1 MPDVYS
7 KCGMNCGRCPWSRH
21 TREALK
27 TDEGFQRFRDRCKTI
42 LGYRPT
48 EKPCL
53 TCQTPDEELP
63 KGSRLPP
70 HNCLV
75 RQCVDKIRV
84 ENCAYCSRF
93 PCGQVR
99 DLGMSWTRE
108 KLEEKHGASISE
120 EDYLTFID
128 PFEGLKHLEEIRA
141 SLSPGDIVKAA
152 TVPPLKTKI
161 VDFPKNTPFS
171 KEETAAFKA
180 VHELL
185 ATVKRSRLG
194 LTDTD
199 TFAQQQR
206 LKSRM
211 PDSLRFLWILG
222 RFGEFKEENGAHLVV
237 NAKTYIANRGSEKRL
252 ASWPYVEKTVFKIL
266 PEFGA
271 RVERVAWE
279 GVKEKDLTT
288 GTGYLRDTGWVM
300 TMTFDEKVGGVAA
313 LRALQ
318 TYTRKLDEK
327 YGRKAFRYF
336 SNVDMQILSEN

>member
-27 TDEGFQRFRDRCKTI
+27 TDEGFQRFRDRCKKI

-75 RQCVDKIRV
+75 RQCVDKIGV

-99 DLGMSWTRE
+99 DLGTSWTRE

-120 EDYLTFID
+120 EDYLAFIE
-128 PFEGLKHLEEIRA
+128 PFEGLKRLEEIRA
-141 SLSPGDIVKAA
+141 SLSPDDIVKAA

-161 VDFPKNTPFS
+161 VDFPANMPFS
-171 KEETAAFKA
+171 KKETAAFKA

-185 ATVKRSRLG
+185 AAVKRSPLE

-222 RFGEFKEENGAHLVV
+222 RFGELKEENGAHLVV
-237 NAKTYIANRGSEKRL
+237 DAKAYIANRGSEKRL
-252 ASWPYVEKTVFKIL
+252 ASWPYVEKTVFNIFL
-266 PEFGA
+266 EFG
-271 RVERVAWE
+271 VCCERVTLE
-279 GVKEKDLTT
+279 GVKGKDLAT
-288 GTGYLRDTGWVM
+288 GTGYLRSTGWVM
-300 TMTFDEKVGGVAA
+300 KMILDEKAGGVAA

-327 YGRKAFRYF
+327 YGKKAFRYF
-336 SNVDMQILSEN
+336 SNVDMQILSES